1 MPLVTS
7 ADIVATINDAL
18 VAKSQDLEVFTEF
31 PADELTTSEGLYVA
45 RFYSEGRQKNS
56 LALGTSG
63 SVYDKVDRLELYLI
77 QGQLNI
83 HTDEFLNTITD
94 LIDSPIFVGY
104 FKREFTI
111 EQLYRKNSE
120 CYRVIFSLTQLQII
134 P

>member
-7 ADIVATINDAL
+7 AEIVSTINSAL
-18 VAKSQDLEVFTEF
+18 TAKSQDLEVFTEF
-31 PADELTTSEGLYVA
+31 PADESTTSEGLYVA
-45 RFYSEGRQKNS
+45 RFYSEGRTNK
-56 LALGTSG
+56 ALTMGTSG
-63 SVYDKVDRLELYLI
+63 SVYDKLDRLELYLI

-94 LIDSPIFVGY
+94 LIDAPIFVNY

-120 CYRVIFSLTQLQII
+120 CYRIIFSLTQLQII